1 MKPIHIISA
10 ISIILF
16 VTYCTPKMAT
26 QSAMPMNYE
35 VKDNNGNVILLGKST
50 RERLAQP
57 PFDTWF
63 TKNYNAYVVD
73 SNTADQL
80 KPLLKNKRFL
90 IFMGTWCGDSR
101 REVPRMYKIF
111 DYCGVTASQ
120 VQLITMNNNDTA
132 YKQSPGHEEKG
143 LNIHRVPDLL
153 VFDHDHEQGRIIESP
168 VVSLENDLL
177 AIVSGQAY
185 EPRYKAVPRLIQLLQ
200 QSSLSS
206 IQSRLPQIADTI
218 KPFVSGPGELFSY
231 AHVLLS
237 AHETDKAVLVYE
249 LDGILYPSDTTIA
262 AKLQRL
268 KRQ

>member
-1 MKPIHIISA
+1 MKTLNIIF

-16 VTYCTPKMAT
+16 IVNCTPKMAT
-26 QSAMPMNYE
+26 QQAMPMNQE
-35 VKDNNGNVILLGKST
+35 VKDNNGNIILLGKST
-50 RERLAQP
+50 REQLAQP
-57 PFDTWF
+57 PFDAWF
-63 TKNYNAYVVD
+63 TKNYNAYIVD
-73 SNTADQL
+73 SNTAGQL

-111 DYCGVTASQ
+111 DYCGVKASQ
-120 VQLITMNNNDTA
+120 IELVTMNNNDTA

-153 VFDHDHEQGRIIESP
+153 IFDHDREQGRIVEAP
-168 VVSLENDLL
+168 VASLEKDLL
-177 AIVSGQAY
+177 AIVSEQAY
-185 EPRYKAVPRLIQLLQ
+185 EPRYKAVSRLIQLLQ

-206 IQSRLPQIADTI
+206 IQNRLPQIADTI

-237 AHETDKAVLVYE
+237 AHENDKAVLVYE
-249 LDGILYPSDTTIA
+249 LNSLLFPSDTTTA

-268 KRQ
+268 KQQ